1 MNREE
6 LLKVAKPI
14 LFNAEMVWAILEG
27 RKTVTRRIV
36 RNGDRTPTGIGRDK
50 FYKYIDTLNGKR
62 FAGASFYKD
71 SDIFYVDGARH
82 IDAEYFKMRYKIG
95 DILYVRETWIKTDCL
110 GLQNGYLYKANDKQN
125 AVVFDSTGI
134 TQRWKPS
141 IHMPKEAARIFLKVT
156 NVRCERLQDIT
167 VDECCREGCCSSD
180 CYGIGKH
187 SPDCKCDARFINT
200 WNSTIKPADMPLYG
214 WNANPWVW
222 VYEFKK
228 VEVEQ

>member
-1 MNREE
+1 MDKQE
-6 LLKVAKPI
+6 LLKTAKPI
-14 LFNAEMVWAILEG
+14 LFNSEMVRAILDG
-27 RKTVTRRIV
+27 RKTVTRRVIKPQTV
-36 RNGDRTPTGIGRDK
+36 THNTKEGLKEESLNDFFANNRVNLKLLCEACAP
-50 FYKYIDTLNGKR
+50 YKK
-62 FAGASFYKD
+62 
-71 SDIFYVDGARH
+71 
-82 IDAEYFKMRYKIG
+82 G
-95 DILYVRETWIKTDCL
+95 DILYVRETFAKGRIDYGENSDGTPEPYISQCTDDV
-110 GLQNGYLYKANDKQN
+110 GYVPKEYAMRHDIG
-125 AVVFDSTGI
+125 VDDVI
-134 TQRWKPS
+134 WKPS

-222 VYEFKK
+222 VYSF
-228 VEVEQ
+228 EVICHE